1 MRRAGGEL
9 EKDVRRSEI
18 LARADELF
26 RDRSFEELRMAD
38 LAADLGLAKGTLYL
52 YFPSKESLFL
62 ALLGDRLDAAFGQLF
77 RFLGATQAG
86 DREGQADGGSSR
98 GAVTPQ
104 LVAAGT
110 AEVMAADLALP
121 RLLAIMHSVLE
132 SRLPFEEAA
141 AFKRG
146 LATSLNEAGSRL
158 ATAMPPLSAEE
169 GRRFFL
175 YLYAQVVGLVSLTD
189 VSPFMKR
196 IAAEPGLEMFRFG
209 FRESLEE
216 SARTMLAGMLEAAGR
231 SDRGG
236 KGESV

>member
-1 MRRAGGEL
+1 
-9 EKDVRRSEI
+9 
-18 LARADELF
+18 
-26 RDRSFEELRMAD
+26 MAD
-38 LAADLGLAKGTLYL
+38 LAAELGLAKGTLYL

-77 RFLGATQAG
+77 SRLSEAEGRATV
-86 DREGQADGGSSR
+86 D
-98 GAVTPQ
+98 
-104 LVAAGT
+104 LVAEGT
-110 AEVMAADLALP
+110 AAVMAADLALP

-146 LATSLNEAGSRL
+146 LAASLDEAGSRL
-158 ATAMPPLSAEE
+158 AAAMPPLSEEE

-216 SARTMLAGMLEAAGR
+216 SARAMLAGMLEAAR
-231 SDRGG
+231 RRMSGG
-236 KGESV
+236 EGESV